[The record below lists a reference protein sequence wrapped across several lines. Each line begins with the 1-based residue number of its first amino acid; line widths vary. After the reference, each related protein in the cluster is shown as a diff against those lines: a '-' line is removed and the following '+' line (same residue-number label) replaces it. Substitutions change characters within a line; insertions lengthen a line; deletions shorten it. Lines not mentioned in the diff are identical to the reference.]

1 MLGTA
6 CGKWRITM
14 DYSDGV
20 KYTLFRLLLMIGC
33 GAVGVAAGKLLLWA
47 TASVMPASLLT
58 LKEFLVTDQAGSVTA
73 AIVMAA
79 MLGRVF
85 YDDGKKHA
93 AYENWDAILVS
104 ITHIVMLIAYFVP
117 VIFYN
122 PNDITRGVE
131 FAYYLF
137 YFPCRWLVLAFGM
150 DLKAAAALG
159 ILLILGV
166 QFALYMLSY
175 TRYKK
180 KHPVSFLPRE
190 SES

>member
-1 MLGTA
+1 
-6 CGKWRITM
+6 M

-47 TASVMPASLLT
+47 AASVMPASWLT

-104 ITHIVMLIAYFVP
+104 ITHIVMLIVYFVP

-137 YFPCRWLVLAFGM
+137 LLSLPLDGARFRHGSQSRRGARHTADTWRAVRAVYALV
-150 DLKAAAALG
+150 
-159 ILLILGV
+159 
-166 QFALYMLSY
+166 
-175 TRYKK
+175 
-180 KHPVSFLPRE
+180 HPLQKRSTP
-190 SES
+190 